1 MKITEDRLQL
11 AATRAAV
18 SRQFAESERSFTF
31 RSAIADADASPAL
44 AGTAAP
50 ASREEAARSE
60 AVRVRLALQQLVAAL
75 LALLAGEKNC
85 RCAAD
90 PAAGLPPADGS
101 SAAAAAAF
109 PASAAADGSA
119 GANASANASANA
131 FSNTPVTGFATLAAA
146 PRPSGE
152 YVWQQR
158 TRVRVEEHERTAFAA
173 CGEVRT
179 ADGRRL
185 AFDLDLA
192 MCRDFVATRE
202 RVEAGRVVLRDP
214 LIVNFSGKAAELAGR
229 RVAFDLDA
237 DGVRELIP
245 ELGAGSGFLAFDRD
259 GNRRI
264 DDGRELFG
272 ATGAHAGKGFAELA
286 TLDADGNGWIDEADP
301 AFASLA
307 VWFADGRLESLAAA
321 GVGALSVSS
330 VATPFAL
337 RDTGNGELGRIRE
350 SGVWLA
356 EHGGVGTLQQV
367 DLGTVEAR
375 REGNDGSSGSAQV

>member
-1 MKITEDRLQL
+1 MKIIEDRLQL
-11 AATRAAV
+11 AATHAAV
-18 SRQFAESERSFTF
+18 SRQTSESESSFTF
-31 RSAIADADASPAL
+31 RSAFASA
-44 AGTAAP
+44 AGTGAPSAAAP
-50 ASREEAARSE
+50 ASREEAARAE
-60 AVRVRLALQQLVAAL
+60 AVRVRLAFQQLVAAL
-75 LALLAGEKNC
+75 LALLAGEKDC

-90 PAAGLPPADGS
+90 PAAGLPPAAGGGAAGAEVAADADADT
-101 SAAAAAAF
+101 AAAAAGRL
-109 PASAAADGSA
+109 AAL
-119 GANASANASANA
+119 
-131 FSNTPVTGFATLAAA
+131 PAA
-146 PRPSGE
+146 PRPAGE

-158 TRVRVEEHERTAFAA
+158 TRVRVEEHERTGFSA

-179 ADGRRL
+179 ADGRRI

-192 MCRDFVATRE
+192 MCRDFSATSE
-202 RVEAGRVVLRDP
+202 RVESGRVVLRDP
-214 LIVNFSGKAAELAGR
+214 LVVNFSGKAAALAGR

-237 DGVRELIP
+237 DGIRELIP

-272 ATGAHAGKGFAELA
+272 AAGAHAGDGFADLA
-286 TLDADGNGWIDEADP
+286 TLDADGNGWIDAGDP

-321 GVGALSVSS
+321 GVGALSVDR

-337 RDTGNGELGRIRE
+337 RDAANGELGRIRA

-356 EHGGVGTLQQV
+356 EQGGAGTLQQV
-367 DLGTVEAR
+367 DLGTFEA
-375 REGNDGSSGSAQV
+375 GSDGDAGPGGTAGGDGSGGSGRNAQV